1 MEKSVEN
8 MVKSEENYKNFH
20 IKKGKVLFLGENKRN
35 LEKQSIY
42 EKLRTNGEFLKMSRV
57 DSENILAINLNGK
70 PLVDKFFNEWLDNCF
85 KGSNKF
91 ISKNFERL
99 PGWSS
104 IYESFKDRLGEIG
117 FLDKLINFS
126 LMEIKRENMNFIS
139 NFKRPIIKEL
149 SGEHL
154 LLVSAEYGC
163 SEDLSKPDV
172 ITQLFNFNIT
182 TMSGD
187 NYARSGTSSYM
198 EIPPKCFKDIEIR
211 GKVVRF

>member
-8 MVKSEENYKNFH
+8 MVKNEEKYKNFH
-20 IKKGKVLFLGENKRN
+20 TKKGKTLFLGENRIN
-35 LEKQSIY
+35 LEEQSIY
-42 EKLRTNGEFLKMSRV
+42 EKLKTKGEV
-57 DSENILAINLNGK
+57 VAVNLNGK
-70 PLVDKFFNEWLDNCF
+70 FLVDKFFNELLDDCF
-85 KGSNKF
+85 KDSNKF
-91 ISKNFERL
+91 KSTNFERL

-104 IYESFKDRLGEIG
+104 IYDSFKDRLGEVG
-117 FLDKLINFS
+117 FLDKLTNFS
-126 LMEIKRENMNFIS
+126 LMEIKRENMDFIS

-182 TMSGD
+182 TMSMD
-187 NYARSGTSSYM
+187 NYARSGTSAYM

-211 GKVVRF
+211 GKVIRF